1 MKKVLKS
8 IFAFMICF
16 VSLLA
21 FTACGNTNLSKTTND
36 TTGVVSNGGVSVT
49 YNGYVYFINGTKT
62 NNKENNTGKLVQ
74 GAIYKAQLDEN
85 GNVVKDSYERV
96 VDRLVGFKNGQIF
109 IFGDFLYY
117 ATPCRDKNKA
127 GEMLTGKTEFR
138 RYDLKK
144 NKDQLL
150 YVSASSDDT
159 LTYTYYKDGENLN
172 LVVYEKTSATL
183 KSIRIGDK
191 VQTLFTKENVK
202 SAIFSDNAG
211 ESKTELSLADQYI
224 FFTLSYEENGE
235 IQHGV
240 RVYKIKADGTG
251 EQKISEG
258 ESVTLLTIRAGR
270 LVYSL
275 NSYIYSAKITNG
287 EDTLSFEI
295 ADVVCYKNYENIL
308 FLEDDANSVLVVD
321 NDTLRTIS
329 WENGTQEST
338 IITDFSNG
346 DNVKFIGIDGDYLIY
361 LYSKNVYKIKFK
373 NATDDEMV
381 ETKLSTTSIDEAS
394 DLIAPEINNGYVYGM
409 YTDSSKKQTYL
420 YRINLKTPAERG
432 EKDDN
437 GKDKEIYEAEFIG
450 IKE

>member
-21 FTACGNTNLSKTTND
+21 FTACGNTNFSKTTND

-62 NNKENNTGKLVQ
+62 NNKDNNTGKLIQ

-329 WENGTQEST
+329 WKNGTQEST

-361 LYSKNVYKIKFK
+361 QYSKNVYKIKFK

-432 EKDDN
+432 EKDDD

>member
-21 FTACGNTNLSKTTND
+21 FTACGNTNFSKTTND

-62 NNKENNTGKLVQ
+62 NNEDNNTGKLVQ

-117 ATPCRDKNKA
+117 STPCRDKNKA

-308 FLEDDANSVLVVD
+308 FLEDDSNSVLVVD

-329 WENGTQEST
+329 WKNGTQEST

-432 EKDDN
+432 EKDDD

>member
-1 MKKVLKS
+1 M
-8 IFAFMICF
+8 
-16 VSLLA
+16 
-21 FTACGNTNLSKTTND
+21 LSKDGITF
-36 TTGVVSNGGVSVT
+36 VT
-49 YNGYVYFINGTKT
+49 I
-62 NNKENNTGKLVQ
+62 
-74 GAIYKAQLDEN
+74 
-85 GNVVKDSYERV
+85 KD
-96 VDRLVGFKNGQIF
+96 
-109 IFGDFLYY
+109 
-117 ATPCRDKNKA
+117 
-127 GEMLTGKTEFR
+127 
-138 RYDLKK
+138 
-144 NKDQLL
+144 
-150 YVSASSDDT
+150 
-159 LTYTYYKDGENLN
+159 
-172 LVVYEKTSATL
+172 
-183 KSIRIGDK
+183 
-191 VQTLFTKENVK
+191 
-202 SAIFSDNAG
+202 
-211 ESKTELSLADQYI
+211 
-224 FFTLSYEENGE
+224 
-235 IQHGV
+235 GV

-329 WENGTQEST
+329 WKNGTQEST

>member
-21 FTACGNTNLSKTTND
+21 FTACGNTNFSKTTND

-62 NNKENNTGKLVQ
+62 NNKNNNTGKLVQ

-159 LTYTYYKDGENLN
+159 LSYTYYKDGENLN

-329 WENGTQEST
+329 WKNGTQEST

-361 LYSKNVYKIKFK
+361 QYSKNVYKIKFK

>member
-21 FTACGNTNLSKTTND
+21 FTACGNTNFSKTTND

-62 NNKENNTGKLVQ
+62 NNKDNNTGKLVQ

-329 WENGTQEST
+329 WKNGTQEST

-361 LYSKNVYKIKFK
+361 QYSKNVYKIKFK

-432 EKDDN
+432 EKDDD